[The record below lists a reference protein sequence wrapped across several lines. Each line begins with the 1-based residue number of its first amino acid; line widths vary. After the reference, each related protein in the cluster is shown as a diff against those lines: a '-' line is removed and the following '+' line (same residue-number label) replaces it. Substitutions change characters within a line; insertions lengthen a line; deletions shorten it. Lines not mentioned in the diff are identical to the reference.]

1 MIAQGKKAPAF
12 SLPNAEGATRT
23 LKDFA
28 GKPLV
33 LYFYPRD
40 NTPGC
45 TQESCDFRDNFAR
58 ITATGAA
65 IAGVSADS
73 PASHAKFR
81 DKYGLPFELLSDEKR
96 EMLEAYGVWQLKK
109 FLGKEFMGIVR
120 STVII
125 GSDGIVA
132 KVFPTVKVKGHVD
145 DVLEALRTIS

>member
-1 MIAQGKKAPAF
+1 MIAEGKKAPAF
-12 SLPNAEGATRT
+12 SLPNADGTTRT

-33 LYFYPRD
+33 LYFYPKD

-65 IAGVSADS
+65 VAGVSADG

-109 FLGKEFMGIVR
+109 FLGKEYMGIVR

-132 KVFPTVKVKGHVD
+132 RVFPKVKVKGHVD
-145 DVLEALRTIS
+145 EVLEALKTVS